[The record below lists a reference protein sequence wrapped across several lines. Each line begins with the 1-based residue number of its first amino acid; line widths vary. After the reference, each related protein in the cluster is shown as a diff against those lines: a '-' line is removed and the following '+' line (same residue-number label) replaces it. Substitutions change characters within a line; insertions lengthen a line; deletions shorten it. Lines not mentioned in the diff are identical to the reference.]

1 MYNGLGLR
9 TARGSGTNGYVQR
22 NLSFAKPK
30 PQANFS
36 YDQPAPKLAR
46 TPNAD
51 ILLHRSKRQIEVD
64 CLQYEEELLDSK
76 EEYKRHAHLVNNHCR
91 YTKEE
96 IKEKVAAFRIKQLA
110 RLDDKLKHN
119 SKECLKEQKEKEMER
134 LKGAFGISDKA
145 VVGDAFKFESDK
157 QRQERLAQYA
167 EEDRLERSRKRLRD
181 R

>member
-30 PQANFS
+30 PQTNFS
-36 YDQPAPKLAR
+36 YDQPAPKTAR

-51 ILLHRSKRQIEVD
+51 ILLHRSKRQIEVE
-64 CLQYEEELLDSK
+64 CLQHEEELLDSK
-76 EEYKRHAHLVNNHCR
+76 EYQGNAHSLINCRR
-91 YTKEE
+91 YTGEE
-96 IKEKVAAFRIKQLA
+96 VKEKVDAFRTKQLA
-110 RLDDKLKHN
+110 QLDDKLKHN
-119 SKECLKEQKEKEMER
+119 SKDCLKEQKEKEMER